1 MGFPST
7 DLEQLY
13 RNKMTDVQKLLEQKH
28 AKHYRVYNLCSERAY
43 ESDAFHGRV
52 ERFPFDDHNAPPF
65 EIMLPFCKSV
75 VKPIKFFLCDNLI

>member
-13 RNKMTDVQKLLEQKH
+13 RNRLSDVQRLLEQKH
-28 AKHYRVYNLCSERAY
+28 AKHYKVYNLCSEKAY
-43 ESDAFHGRV
+43 ESSAFKGRV

-65 EIMLPFCKSV
+65 EIMLPFCRSV
-75 VKPIKFFLCDNLI
+75 VREKLFF